1 MKIRNVALSTSG
13 NKISLFA
20 SFQVTKYVFFFFNDF
35 SLLTILILPSTQVV

>member
-20 SFQVTKYVFFFFNDF
+20 SFQVTKMYIFFMIF
-35 SLLTILILPSTQVV
+35 VC

>member
-20 SFQVTKYVFFFFNDF
+20 SFQVTKMYFFFNDF